1 MVAVLVLS
9 KAGRYLETPS
19 LWINKSSK
27 NVIYKEVI
35 PLMLGHADTGQ
46 NKELI
51 THCKVFKNFFFLILY
66 ELILNK

>member
-46 NKELI
+46 NKKLI
-51 THCKVFKNFFFLILY
+51 ASFLKTLFFLDFVRI
-66 ELILNK
+66 K

>member
-1 MVAVLVLS
+1 MVGVLALS

-51 THCKVFKNFFFLILY
+51 ARFLKTFFS
-66 ELILNK
+66 